1 MATTDRKGAGTRRKA
16 GALTR
21 LIKKKAGA
29 KLKKSREV
37 LRYIAKINDLKDEI
51 NLLTAYS
58 SDTIYRLRYDT
69 MRYDYI
75 SPSVQR
81 LLGYTQEE
89 MKAMNFRSLIIDTK
103 IVTDGLRSVD
113 SYEKLEDNRRSGD
126 VAKWQ
131 ADYLMRTKDG
141 HEIWVSDISYPWF
154 DKKGNLIGSL
164 GCLRDISERVDAE
177 TFARQELVRLANTD
191 QLTGLANRRV
201 FFEKLEEEI
210 RRGRRAQREFSML
223 LIDVDFFKRINDTHG
238 HDVGDTVLR
247 EIGQIVKSC
256 LRDTDVIARL
266 GGEEF
271 GVFLPDTPLSG
282 AYYVAERIR
291 AAVAKQRFFAGE
303 GRGLFHCTVSIGV
316 ADSSA
321 EEQVS
326 ANRLYKIADTR
337 LYIAK
342 NTGRNQVSI
351 DEIVQLH

>member
-1 MATTDRKGAGTRRKA
+1 MATVGKGAGTRRKA
-16 GALTR
+16 TAFTR
-21 LIKKKAGA
+21 LMKKKAGA

-37 LRYIAKINDLKDEI
+37 LRYMAKINDLKDEI

-81 LLGYTQEE
+81 LLGYSQEE
-89 MKAMNFRSLIIDTK
+89 MKEMNFRSLIIDTK

-113 SYEKLEDNRRSGD
+113 SYEKLEDSRRSGD

-131 ADYLMRTKDG
+131 ADYLIQTKDG
-141 HEIWVSDISYPWF
+141 RELWISDISYPWF

-164 GCLRDISERVDAE
+164 GCLRDISDRVEAE
-177 TFARQELVRLANTD
+177 VYARQELVRLANTD

-201 FFEKLEEEI
+201 FFEKLEDEI
-210 RRGRRAQREFSML
+210 RRGKRAQREFSML
-223 LIDVDFFKRINDTHG
+223 LIDVDHFKRINDTYG
-238 HDVGDTVLR
+238 HDIGDTVLR
-247 EIGQIVKSC
+247 EIGQIINSC

-291 AAVAKQRFFAGE
+291 SAVAKQRFFAGE
-303 GRGLFHCTVSIGV
+303 GKGLFTSTVSIGV

-326 ANRLYKIADTR
+326 ANRLYKVADTR